1 MPSGLPLCQDPDQPT
16 LHEVPEADLDSL
28 HVIQWERDIIWD
40 DPDDS
45 HTAAELRSDAQNGAA
60 AQPDDWDDLDRALEM
75 DLEPPRSLSK
85 PWQRPTPVLE
95 PLPCRP
101 PLGGLPHD
109 LAGQCYTI
117 LRSVHMRHFVSAG
130 TAPPVYMRLLLL
142 SNKQR

>member
-16 LHEVPEADLDSL
+16 FHEVPEADLDSI

-45 HTAAELRSDAQNGAA
+45 STAAELRSDAQNGAA
-60 AQPDDWDDLDRALEM
+60 AQADDWDDLDRALEM
-75 DLEPPRSLSK
+75 DLDPPRSGSK

-117 LRSVHMRHFVSAG
+117 NKECAHAALCVCWQSSPGAHASC
-130 TAPPVYMRLLLL
+130 TL